1 MEKALNSTK
10 LILIGLSVLMVLLFL
25 LDAISLEFLI
35 NYSLF
40 LLVLVVVV
48 ALGSAGLNLV
58 ENPKG
63 GKSILIG
70 IGALVV
76 FYLIGLSMATESID
90 TQSQLVI
97 AGSKQA
103 EAGIYTLHFLM
114 FTAVCVL
121 AYSSVKRLIK

>member
-103 EAGIYTLHFLM
+103 EAGIYTLYFLM